1 MTINVIKPGLATTV
15 QDAGREGYYHLG
27 IPPSGALDPYS
38 MQMANLLVGNAA
50 DDAVLEMTLLGPELH
65 FSSDA
70 LIAVCGAAMTPIVD
84 NQPATTHSALYIRAG
99 QHLRFAPAR
108 QGSRGYLAIAGG
120 FDVPRV
126 LGSRSTYTLGA
137 LGGFQG
143 RRLAAGDV
151 LNVQPVNADRF
162 RREGNTVPEALLP
175 VLEKSVTL
183 RLVPGLYI
191 HRLTDAAVDT
201 FFADDWYVS
210 TEADRTG
217 YRLKGGQPLA
227 FNPRTPPF
235 GAGSDP
241 SNIVDACYPIG
252 SVQVPGGLE
261 PIVLLRDAVSGGGY
275 MTLGTVI
282 SPDLAILGQLQP
294 NQHVRFMPVTLEEAL
309 VARRQSQQ
317 RLAQLANVLR

>member
-65 FSSDA
+65 FSTDA
-70 LIAVCGAAMTPIVD
+70 LIAVCGAAMTPIID
-84 NQPATTHSALYIRAG
+84 NQPAATHSALYIRAG

-108 QGSRGYLAIAGG
+108 QGCRGYLAIAGG
-120 FDVPRV
+120 LDVPRV

-143 RRLAAGDV
+143 RRLAASDV
-151 LNVQPVNADRF
+151 LNVHPVNADRF

-191 HRLTDAAVDT
+191 HRLTEAAVDT

-317 RLAQLANVLR
+317 RMVQLANVLR